1 MSAFSKA
8 LLRDE
13 VQDYIH
19 QFEGDSSALA
29 FAGSPF
35 PDITIQELL
44 QQIEGR
50 KRIETKL
57 PSWYNSKGIIYPPRV
72 HLEQTSSEVTAN
84 YKAALMKENTIID
97 ITAGWGVDSF
107 CFSKSSL
114 ETTSFEI
121 NARLAEIS
129 KHNATVLNAAN
140 LQVKQGNGLEE
151 IASLDVDVI
160 YVDPSRRH
168 DRKGKVFF
176 LEDCEPNVPEHLDY
190 LLKRCDTLWVKT
202 SPMLDLNVGIESLKK
217 VTEIHVV
224 AVKNEVKEVLWKIEN
239 TKNDL
244 LQVVSINLL
253 SSYSTPFKFLW
264 NTESTSRYSTPME
277 YLYEPNAA
285 LMKSGAHRYLSEA
298 FDLFKLAA
306 NTHLFTGAEL
316 IDFPGRTFKIIEQF
330 PYSKKAMRSLNNLK
344 KANITTRNFPESVVT
359 IRKKWK
365 LKEGGATY
373 LFFTTLAD
381 GERTVIVCDKIS

>member
-1 MSAFSKA
+1 
-8 LLRDE
+8 
-13 VQDYIH
+13 
-19 QFEGDSSALA
+19 
-29 FAGSPF
+29 
-35 PDITIQELL
+35 
-44 QQIEGR
+44 
-50 KRIETKL
+50 
-57 PSWYNSKGIIYPPRV
+57 
-72 HLEQTSSEVTAN
+72 
-84 YKAALMKENTIID
+84 
-97 ITAGWGVDSF
+97 
-107 CFSKSSL
+107 
-114 ETTSFEI
+114 
-121 NARLAEIS
+121 
-129 KHNATVLNAAN
+129 
-140 LQVKQGNGLEE
+140 
-151 IASLDVDVI
+151 
-160 YVDPSRRH
+160 
-168 DRKGKVFF
+168 
-176 LEDCEPNVPEHLDY
+176 
-190 LLKRCDTLWVKT
+190 
-202 SPMLDLNVGIESLKK
+202 
-217 VTEIHVV
+217 
-224 AVKNEVKEVLWKIEN
+224 LWKIEN